1 MIRVLSYYIQLTNSK
16 DRVCLGKLKG
26 SQLVKK
32 FPAFYGTQTE
42 LATCPYPQPNQS
54 SPCPP
59 HPNSWRS
66 ILISASHLCLVL
78 PSAFSPSCFLTK
90 TLYAPLLSPIHV
102 CYMSCPPNSCWFDHA
117 NIWWGV
123 RDHKTPHCV
132 FFSTPVTLSLLGPN
146 IFLSTLFLNTLSLYS
161 SFNMR
166 TKFHTHTKQEAQL

>member
-1 MIRVLSYYIQLTNSK
+1 LKGVKYGLFQLTIPAFTWKFLNKKAFTVGIAKMIRVLSYYIQLTNSK

-102 CYMSCPPNSCWFDHA
+102 CYMSCPPNSC
-117 NIWWGV
+117 
-123 RDHKTPHCV
+123 
-132 FFSTPVTLSLLGPN
+132 
-146 IFLSTLFLNTLSLYS
+146 
-161 SFNMR
+161 
-166 TKFHTHTKQEAQL
+166 